1 MDWRRGGDAA
11 GRVDPKRRQRIDIPH
26 PLRKADMATDSR
38 ELEVMAAI
46 DSTGKPNACGAL
58 AGKRRVGQKR
68 DGV

>member
-1 MDWRRGGDAA
+1 
-11 GRVDPKRRQRIDIPH
+11 
-26 PLRKADMATDSR
+26 MATDSR

-58 AGKRRVGQKR
+58 AGKRRVRQKR